1 MFALWVLSVPP
12 ASADS
17 EPDEMGMVL
26 VSYSD
31 MTFSLDVGHWEG
43 TVKGDIRGTLEL
55 YESPANFVEGG
66 LEYFFEDFIITTAKG
81 VIQGTDAGVY
91 DLTTSDFWAHGQVT
105 EASGH
110 WTFLVGYTL
119 FEWGTTSPFGVFP
132 ITGNH
137 VPMVLLPA
145 HPESA
150 DDERLLVSYTDMAYS
165 PDWGYWRGTVT
176 GDVTGAIGFWEQP
189 QNYVI
194 GDVEFFFEAFTV
206 TTHRGVL
213 QGFDIGYYDLPTGN
227 FWAYGQVTDA
237 SRGWASLEGFAFF
250 EWGTTSEVGVFPMT
264 GEDVPF
270 VLLDL

>member
-1 MFALWVLSVPP
+1 MPNVL
-12 ASADS
+12 
-17 EPDEMGMVL
+17 
-26 VSYSD
+26 
-31 MTFSLDVGHWEG
+31 F
-43 TVKGDIRGTLEL
+43 
-55 YESPANFVEGG
+55 
-66 LEYFFEDFIITTAKG
+66 
-81 VIQGTDAGVY
+81 
-91 DLTTSDFWAHGQVT
+91 
-105 EASGH
+105 
-110 WTFLVGYTL
+110 
-119 FEWGTTSPFGVFP
+119 
-132 ITGNH
+132 
-137 VPMVLLPA
+137 PA